1 MYRRLLAT
9 FCRHTIYPE
18 WRLLCLR
25 SEFLN
30 AALMQTIPDLEGTEI
45 ILETTGNPGVLLRHG
60 VLLVF
65 GAPCQLQSLAGQEH
79 RPDHPL
85 AVIAVLEFA
94 ALSRLSD
101 YLGKPLGEW
110 SIAVRPNELSA
121 HRNPILRVSNQG
133 FAPLL
138 LSIGATSVAFVPG

>member
-60 VLLVF
+60 VLLCPLPASIAG
-65 GAPCQLQSLAGQEH
+65 GAGA
-79 RPDHPL
+79 RPDHP
-85 AVIAVLEFA
+85 I
-94 ALSRLSD
+94 SGHCRS
-101 YLGKPLGEW
+101 
-110 SIAVRPNELSA
+110 
-121 HRNPILRVSNQG
+121 
-133 FAPLL
+133 
-138 LSIGATSVAFVPG
+138 

>member
-30 AALMQTIPDLEGTEI
+30 AALMQTIPDLEGTE
-45 ILETTGNPGVLLRHG
+45 TTGNAGVLLRHS

-65 GAPCQLQSLAGQEH
+65 GALASFNRWRGRSTAGPSH
-79 RPDHPL
+79 
-85 AVIAVLEFA
+85 
-94 ALSRLSD
+94 
-101 YLGKPLGEW
+101 
-110 SIAVRPNELSA
+110 
-121 HRNPILRVSNQG
+121 
-133 FAPLL
+133 
-138 LSIGATSVAFVPG
+138 